1 LRRLKTTRNILL
13 AISLIFVLLHSFL
26 PHVHQSDNANK
37 LEIGIYDNSESI
49 SSILRAICTDI
60 GKGHLEHFQ
69 ACKDLDFS
77 AEGLNFAV
85 LFQFQRHFECF
96 SLKHIFYKEQK
107 SQAPF
112 AHFSPKTQAAKCSP
126 TIGRAPPFSMIHL
139 G

>member
-1 LRRLKTTRNILL
+1 MKTTRNILL

-26 PHVHQSDNANK
+26 PHVHQSNEANA
-37 LEIGIYDNSESI
+37 LRIGLYDDTESI
-49 SSILRAICTDI
+49 SSIFRAICTDI

-77 AEGLNFAV
+77 AEGLNHVV
-85 LFQFQRHFECF
+85 LFQYQKHFERF
-96 SLKHIFYKEQK
+96 SLKHFFYKEQR
-107 SQAPF
+107 SQAQF

-126 TIGRAPPFSMIHL
+126 TIGRAPPFSMIQL